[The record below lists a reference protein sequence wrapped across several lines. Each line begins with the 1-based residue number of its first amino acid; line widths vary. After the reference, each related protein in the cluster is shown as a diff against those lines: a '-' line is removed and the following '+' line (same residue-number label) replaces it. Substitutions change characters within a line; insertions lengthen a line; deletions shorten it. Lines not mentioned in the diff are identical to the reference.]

1 MKTRVLFLMLFFG
14 LMMSAQAQVSINQE
28 GNDPHESAMLDV
40 SSNDKGLLIPRMSS
54 VERQDIQNP
63 ANGLMVFDTSTDT
76 FWFFS
81 DATGSWEEMGGAIVS
96 VLNDLL
102 DAKTDAN
109 SIYVGYTSGQSNDGN
124 NFNTSMGSKSMKN
137 NTAGSHNIALG
148 YRSLT
153 NNTTGNDNVALGE
166 NSLAGTVTGNQ
177 NTVIGKDAGANIG
190 DNASGNIFLG
200 FEAGKTESGN
210 NKLYIENSDSPT
222 PLIGG
227 DFDTDVVKINGTLA
241 ISGGNPEQGKVL
253 TTDDNGNATW
263 EDAATGA
270 EELNDLT
277 DAKTDANSIYIGEQ
291 TATNDDGDNF
301 NTVIGVEALREN
313 ASGNKNVAIGSSAS
327 LQNTTGNNNTAIG
340 AEALKTNQ
348 TGIDNVAIGN
358 GSLTQNIGSR
368 NTAIGSGAGRD
379 SYQTHGNI
387 FIGYEAGKN
396 EGQSNKLYIE
406 NSNSNLPLI
415 GGDFDTDEVVINGTL
430 AITGGVPAQGKVLTS
445 DENGKASWEVLNGG
459 AQSINEL
466 EDAITDD
473 NSLYVGA
480 ESGINDQGNNYN
492 TALGQQSLKMNTS
505 GQSNTAIGLGALK
518 ENTTG
523 KENTAVGLGAMVQN
537 ETGENNVAVGYSS
550 LGFANTAGS
559 GNVAIGDRSLLMNAG
574 SENTVLGKG
583 AGQNS
588 NGNASG
594 NIFIGYEAG
603 KDEDGSNKLYIENS
617 DSPIPLIGGDFNTDK
632 VTINGELNVQ
642 DELNIYNKATI
653 YGHLNSLSDINA
665 QKNLIVNDSITTSHI
680 KITSGSPA
688 NGKILTSD
696 ANGNAYWQEAAA
708 NGAQELNDLSDAS
721 SSTNSLYLG
730 NNSGQNQIDDNFNT
744 AVGQYSLM
752 NSNNGFSNTVIG
764 NSAMFSSTTG
774 QNNTAIGISALHL
787 NTQGNQNTT
796 IGSYSLYNNTGDYN
810 TAIGY
815 QAGYGVSDYN
825 TLGNILIGYQAGYY
839 ETESG
844 KLYIENTNSSTPLIG
859 GDFNEDYIDINGD
872 LTINGNSD
880 LNGDLNLTGTIK
892 IAGGTPAVGKVLTS
906 DSEGNATW
914 EAATIGVQGI
924 NDLSDAKNDNSSIFL
939 GSTGGADA
947 GNNSNT
953 AVGISAL
960 NSNQAGTNNTA
971 FGKSSLANNNSGSHN
986 AAFGASSMELNT
998 NGVNNTAM
1006 GYGALYNNGSGTN
1019 NTALGFEAGFGS
1031 YGSNSS
1037 GNVFLGY
1044 RAGYNE
1050 TGSNKLYIDN
1060 SDTYYPLVYGDFSQ
1074 NKLEVNGEF
1083 KVANGSYSNLLVNNS
1098 KIEANINIEAN
1109 ANVDVAGELSIDG
1122 DLTIEGQTTTNGP
1135 FMANDEIRANE
1146 QIVANGPILA
1156 NHELRAFDKIIAYDK
1171 IEAHGDVILS
1181 DNKNIKYENTRT
1193 GKLQLSGADFSAYVN
1208 AFDDYGWDIDYYNS
1222 VVGVVLFDVAEF
1234 FVEAP
1239 IHLPKGA
1246 TIKSYTIHYRATTGA
1261 YLTFAVKKRL
1271 PSSKW
1276 GYDEL
1281 SHLEIIPNTDEQDS
1295 KYVDNISD
1303 PIIDE
1308 DYVYIF
1314 QVHGYPVL
1322 NEDGYSNFDLI
1333 GLTIEYEYDTLN
1345 Y

>member
-1 MKTRVLFLMLFFG
+1 MKTRLLFLMLFLG
-14 LMMSAQAQVSINQE
+14 LIISAQAQVSINQE

-40 SSNDKGLLIPRMSS
+40 SSSEKGLLIPRMTSE
-54 VERQDIQNP
+54 ERDAIINP
-63 ANGLMVFDTSTDT
+63 ANGLMVFNNTTNS
-76 FWFFS
+76 FWFYS
-81 DATGSWEEMGGAIVS
+81 EATGSWEEMGGAIVS

-124 NFNTSMGSKSMKN
+124 NFNTSIGSKSMRE

-166 NSLAGTVTGNQ
+166 NSLAGTITGNK
-177 NTVIGKDAGANIG
+177 NTVIGKNAGAAIG
-190 DNASGNIFLG
+190 EDASGNIFLG
-200 FEAGKTESGN
+200 FEAGKTENGN

-227 DFDTDVVKINGTLA
+227 DFDTDEVKINGTLA
-241 ISGGNPEQGKVL
+241 ITGGNPEQGKVL
-253 TTDDNGNATW
+253 TTDDNGNASW
-263 EDAATGA
+263 ENAATGA
-270 EELNDLT
+270 EELNELT
-277 DAKTDANSIYIGEQ
+277 DAKTDANSIYIGDQ
-291 TATNDDGDNF
+291 TATNDDGDNY

-313 ASGNKNVAIGSSAS
+313 TSGNKNVAIGSSAS
-327 LQNTTGNNNTAIG
+327 LQNTTGNNNTAVG
-340 AEALKTNQ
+340 TEALKTNQ

-406 NSNSNLPLI
+406 NSSSYLPLI
-415 GGDFDTDEVVINGTL
+415 GGDFSTNEVVINGTL
-430 AITGGVPAQGKVLTS
+430 AITGGAPSQGKVLTS
-445 DENGKASWEVLNGG
+445 DENGNASWQDASPGVQE
-459 AQSINEL
+459 INEL
-466 EDAITDD
+466 TDAKTDE
-473 NSLYVGA
+473 NSVYVGA
-480 ESGINDQGNNYN
+480 ESGINDQGNNFN
-492 TALGQQSLKMNTS
+492 TSLGQQSLKMNTT
-505 GQSNTAIGLGALK
+505 GQGNTAIGLGSLQK
-518 ENTTG
+518 NTTG
-523 KENTAVGLGAMVQN
+523 KENTAIGLASMYSNQ
-537 ETGENNVAVGYSS
+537 TGENNVAIGYTA
-550 LGFANTAGS
+550 LGYYNSTGS
-559 GNVAIGDRSLLMNAG
+559 GNVAVGDRSLLMNEG
-574 SENTVLGKG
+574 SENTALGKG

-588 NGNASG
+588 NENASG
-594 NIFIGYEAG
+594 NVFIGYEAG
-603 KDEDGSNKLYIENS
+603 KEEDGSNKLYIENS
-617 DSPIPLIGGDFNTDK
+617 DSPTPLIGGDFETDK
-632 VTINGELNVQ
+632 VDINGELNVQ
-642 DELNIYNKATI
+642 EELRAYDEATVYGNLNT
-653 YGHLNSLSDINA
+653 LSDINA
-665 QKNLIVNDSITTSHI
+665 QKNLNVNDSITTSHI
-680 KITSGSPA
+680 KITSGNPVA
-688 NGKILTSD
+688 GKVLTTD
-696 ANGNAYWQEAAA
+696 DNGNASWEEAATT
-708 NGAQELNDLSDAS
+708 GAQELDDLNDAKTMFKSIFIGENAGQNES
-721 SSTNSLYLG
+721 G
-730 NNSGQNQIDDNFNT
+730 NNSNTSIGYQTLMNNTTGGANNVLGREALMSNTHGDGNT
-744 AVGQYSLM
+744 AIGYKSQ
-752 NSNNGFSNTVIG
+752 FSNTSG
-764 NSAMFSSTTG
+764 S
-774 QNNTAIGISALHL
+774 NNTAIG
-787 NTQGNQNTT
+787 
-796 IGSYSLYNNTGDYN
+796 NNTLYHNAGGNYN
-810 TAIGY
+810 TAIGNNAGKGSEGNAVSGGVFIGNS
-815 QAGYGVSDYN
+815 AGYN
-825 TLGNILIGYQAGYY
+825 
-839 ETESG
+839 ETEDN
-844 KLYIENTNSSTPLIG
+844 KLYIENTSSSTPLIG
-859 GDFNEDYIDINGD
+859 GDFSTDEVVINGT
-872 LTINGNSD
+872 LQITGGNP
-880 LNGDLNLTGTIK
+880 GD
-892 IAGGTPAVGKVLTS
+892 GKVLIS
-906 DSEGNATW
+906 DANGKASWGHTA
-914 EAATIGVQGI
+914 GVSKI
-924 NDLSDAKNDNSSIFL
+924 DDLSDAKNDNSSIFL
-939 GSTGGADA
+939 GSSGGADQ

-960 NSNQAGTNNTA
+960 NSNQVGSNNTA
-971 FGKSSLANNNSGSHN
+971 FGKSSLLSNNSGSNN
-986 AAFGASSMELNT
+986 AAFGAYSMELNT

-1006 GYGALYNNGSGTN
+1006 GSGALYNNGSGTN

-1044 RAGYNE
+1044 KAGYNE

-1098 KIEANINIEAN
+1098 KIQANINIEAN

-1156 NHELRAFDKIIAYDK
+1156 NHEVRAFDKIIAYDK
-1171 IEAHGDVILS
+1171 IEAHGNVILS
-1181 DNKNIKYENTRT
+1181 DNKNIKYENPRT

-1208 AFDDYGWDIDYYNS
+1208 AFDDYGYTIDYYNS
-1222 VVGVVLFDVAEF
+1222 VVRVAQFDVAEF
-1234 FVEAP
+1234 YVEAP
-1239 IHLPKGA
+1239 IHLPKGT
-1246 TIKSYTIHYRATTGA
+1246 TIKSYTVHYVATTGA

-1271 PSSKW
+1271 PSSRW

-1281 SHLEIIPNTDEQDS
+1281 SLLEIIPNTDEQDS

-1322 NEDGYSNFDLI
+1322 NEDGYSTFDLI